1 MSGRDVRLFL
11 HQVRGEQL
19 LYWRT
24 REAAIFTFA
33 FPIMLFVLVGAVYK
47 GTING
52 HPAGRELRAGLLGYG
67 LANTAFAG
75 LAITLVVR
83 RENGVLKRVR
93 ATPLPAATYVV
104 ALLSSMLLVFALE
117 AVVMVVLAKLAFHVG
132 VPGAIGSLIFEVIF
146 GILAFA
152 ALGIGI
158 TALIRSAEGSSG
170 VLNVILLPMAFL
182 SGSFGPTRSYPH
194 FLQVIADVLPLT
206 YLLKIVKGTIIS
218 GDAFWAHPG
227 ALCVVLAWGLFGAL
241 AGVRWFRWEPRSN

>member
-1 MSGRDVRLFL
+1 MSSRDVKLFL

-33 FPIMLFVLVGAVYK
+33 FPILLFVLVGAVYK

-52 HPAGRELRAGLLGYG
+52 HPAGRELLAGMLGYG

-117 AVVMVVLAKLAFHVG
+117 AVVMVALAKLAFHVG

-146 GILAFA
+146 GILVFA

-158 TALIRSAEGSSG
+158 TALIRSSEGSSG

-182 SGSFGPTRSYPH
+182 SGSFGPTHRYPH

-206 YLLKIVKGTIIS
+206 YLLKIVKGTVIS